1 MRVNTGTQ
9 GCLQNPYSVDYF
21 FKKCF
26 NGKLRKKG
34 ACQRI
39 RKEEPQFQEE
49 LKGTETGVWGRTKKR
64 NARVEGTGESGRH
77 QGPRLSGGQVLRPGA
92 SAHSA
97 IGCHRNAPAACFS
110 RGTTSS
116 HPRPRASYLPAART
130 ERRTALPTPPVK
142 GTPAVTSL
150 EEGL

>member
-49 LKGTETGVWGRTKKR
+49 LKGTETGVWGRTKKGT
-64 NARVEGTGESGRH
+64 RVWRELGKADVTRDPGSPEGRSSGPGPPPTQPSDAIGMRPQRASAGAPPRATRVPGPPTSPQH
-77 QGPRLSGGQVLRPGA
+77 ERRDAQPGPPRLS
-92 SAHSA
+92 
-97 IGCHRNAPAACFS
+97 
-110 RGTTSS
+110 
-116 HPRPRASYLPAART
+116 RALLPS
-130 ERRTALPTPPVK
+130 LP
-142 GTPAVTSL
+142 
-150 EEGL
+150 